1 MHVTNG
7 KKKNMKI
14 IISIK
19 KKLDVVENGEGKQKD
34 IMNQWPTAPKN
45 QDRYL
50 KVH

>member
-1 MHVTNG
+1 
-7 KKKNMKI
+7 MKI